1 MQDLVEERGQ
11 LLLVKGREAAQQ
23 DVEDDAH
30 RPEVDLVRVRVRVR
44 VGVGVRVRIRVRVRV
59 RVRAPRHHRATPH
72 RIGAPPASVTTAM
85 RTTPAREGMGP
96 TLGAATVALLAGA
109 MEVGAATR
117 VVL

>member
-44 VGVGVRVRIRVRVRV
+44 VGVRVGVGVRVRV
-59 RVRAPRHHRATPH
+59 RVRKADLDLADPH
-72 RIGAPPASVTTAM
+72 AGRFVDGVMVEP
-85 RTTPAREGMGP
+85 
-96 TLGAATVALLAGA
+96 LLE
-109 MEVGAATR
+109 EV
-117 VVL
+117 VHDHI

>member
-44 VGVGVRVRIRVRVRV
+44 VGVGVRVRIRIRVRV
-59 RVRAPRHHRATPH
+59 RVGARSPADAAALPTERAT
-72 RIGAPPASVTTAM
+72 RARAS
-85 RTTPAREGMGP
+85 
-96 TLGAATVALLAGA
+96 LG
-109 MEVGAATR
+109 VGAAR
-117 VVL
+117 RDYCRRGWPPG